1 MFDMDAFIEDCR
13 KAIAEAQPR
22 LAVKEILERA
32 VSDPGA
38 LEAALPAAKAEL
50 SPLYHAHDL
59 TIMKV
64 IWAPGMKLPPHDHL
78 MWAAIG
84 IYGGAEDN
92 SFYRRGT
99 GSIVPSGG
107 KQLATSDTTL
117 LGDDVIHSVVNPRQ
131 HSFTAA
137 IHIYGG
143 DFINQPRSVWPP
155 DTFEEQPATA
165 ATMSRYFEEANA
177 AGGQAPP
184 T

>member
-1 MFDMDAFIEDCR
+1 MFDLDTFIEECR
-13 KAIAEAQPR
+13 QALSDTQPR
-22 LAVKEILERA
+22 LAIKELLDRA

-38 LEAALPAAKAEL
+38 VETALPAEKAEL
-50 SPLYHAHDL
+50 SPLYHSADL

-64 IWAPGMKLPPHDHL
+64 IWAPAMKLPPHDHL

-92 SFYRRGT
+92 SFYRRGP
-99 GSIVPSGG
+99 GSILTSGG
-107 KQLATSDTTL
+107 KQLTTGDTTL

-131 HSFTAA
+131 HDFTAA

-143 DFINQPRSVWPP
+143 DFINKPRSVWPP

-165 ATMSRYFEEANA
+165 ETMQRYFEAANRA
-177 AGGQAPP
+177 L
-184 T
+184 

>member
-1 MFDMDAFIEDCR
+1 MFDLDTFIDECR
-13 KAIAEAQPR
+13 QAMKETQPR

-32 VSDPGA
+32 VSEPGA
-38 LEAALPAAKAEL
+38 VEAALPAEKAEL
-50 SPLYHAHDL
+50 SALYHSDEL

-64 IWAPGMKLPPHDHL
+64 IWAPAMKLPPHDHL

-92 SFYRRGT
+92 SFYRRT
-99 GSIVPSGG
+99 PGSILESGG

-131 HSFTAA
+131 HAFTAA

-165 ATMSRYFEEANA
+165 ETMQRYFEAANQ
-177 AGGQAPP
+177 AG
-184 T
+184 

>member
-1 MFDMDAFIEDCR
+1 M
-13 KAIAEAQPR
+13 AETQPR
-22 LAVKEILERA
+22 LAVRELLARA
-32 VSDPGA
+32 VAEPGA
-38 LEAALPAAKAEL
+38 IEAALPAEKAEL
-50 SPLYHAHDL
+50 SALYHSRDL

-92 SFYRRGT
+92 SFFRRGS
-99 GSIVPSGG
+99 GSIVASGG
-107 KQLATSDTTL
+107 KQLTTGDTAL

-131 HSFTAA
+131 HAFTAA

-155 DTFEEQPATA
+155 DTGEEQPATA
-165 ATMSRYFEEANA
+165 ETMRRYFEDANR
-177 AGGQAPP
+177 
-184 T
+184 TSS